1 MNAPSIA
8 VETNNKMA
16 IAFTVN
22 GDHHEILV
30 AANQTALSV
39 LRNQLGLT
47 GTKYGCGT
55 GDCCACSIIVN
66 SKAVLSCL
74 TLGADLDGCDV
85 TTIEGLATA
94 NELHPVQS
102 AFVTKGGAQCGF
114 CTPGMIITIKSLL
127 DENPSPTEEEVRQ
140 YIRGNLCRC
149 TGYTKI
155 VDAALEAAR
164 LMRKAE

>member
-1 MNAPSIA
+1 M
-8 VETNNKMA
+8 NNKRA
-16 IAFTVN
+16 IALTVN
-22 GDHHEILV
+22 GDRHEILV
-30 AANQTALSV
+30 AANQTALSL

-94 NELHPVQS
+94 NELHPVQA
-102 AFVTKGGAQCGF
+102 AFVQKGGAQCGF
-114 CTPGMIITIKSLL
+114 CTPGMIITIKALL
-127 DENPSPTEEEVRQ
+127 DENPDPSEDEVRQ

-164 LMRKAE
+164 SMREVE

>member
-1 MNAPSIA
+1 MNAQSDV
-8 VETNNKMA
+8 VEMNNKRA
-16 IAFTVN
+16 IALTVN
-22 GDHHEILV
+22 GDRHEILV
-30 AANQTALSV
+30 AANQTALSL

-94 NELHPVQS
+94 NELHPVQA
-102 AFVTKGGAQCGF
+102 AFVQKGGAQCGF
-114 CTPGMIITIKSLL
+114 CTPGMIITIKALL
-127 DENPSPTEEEVRQ
+127 DENPDPSEDEVRQ

-164 LMRKAE
+164 SMREVE